1 MEYIHHAHVTVFHH
15 NVARKPPLCPTL
27 LCETGL
33 KSLLTRLLAIDPKQR
48 PTAAQVLGDPW
59 VTAPPASTASTPS
72 PLSPTM
78 GIALAAVGP
87 SPVTPSGSETPS
99 TCDDAERGI
108 FPAKVAPVD
117 ASPIPAMKPR
127 GHRPI
132 ATVNRTAR
140 VVTAAEA
147 ESSAEVAYTGCRK
160 RKEPEIEDGHGSL
173 FEDDAEACW
182 PQMSSRGGFIDGGS
196 GGGTTPPSKRAR
208 VVAPSPLTLS
218 RVTMAPTEAHASLT
232 TTAKSWKEAATRLRK
247 EIRPAA
253 DPLPSSE
260 TLVSAPGERVTSRPT
275 SRGRR
280 GGRAEDSE
288 GGQNSPAF
296 DT

>member
-15 NVARKPPLCPTL
+15 NAARKLPLCPTL

-33 KSLLTRLLAIDPKQR
+33 KSLLTRLLEIDPKQR

-59 VTAPPASTASTPS
+59 VTTPPASTPS

-99 TCDDAERGI
+99 TCDDARGI
-108 FPAKVAPVD
+108 FPVKVAPVD
-117 ASPIPAMKPR
+117 ASPIPATKPR

-132 ATVNRTAR
+132 ATVNRAAR
-140 VVTAAEA
+140 VVTAAEV

-173 FEDDAEACW
+173 FKDDAEACRS
-182 PQMSSRGGFIDGGS
+182 QMSSRGGFIDGGS
-196 GGGTTPPSKRAR
+196 GGGMTPSSKRAR
-208 VVAPSPLTLS
+208 VVAPSPLTRS
-218 RVTMAPTEAHASLT
+218 GVTMAPTEAHASLA
-232 TTAKSWKEAATRLRK
+232 TTAKSWKEAATRFQK
-247 EIRPAA
+247 EIRPAE
-253 DPLPSSE
+253 DPLSSSE
-260 TLVSAPGERVTSRPT
+260 ALVSAPGERGTSRAS
-275 SRGRR
+275 SRGR
-280 GGRAEDSE
+280 GG
-288 GGQNSPAF
+288 GG
-296 DT
+296 